1 MWYKPV
7 SLFLFFLFL
16 AAAIHANAVQS
27 ADEAISKAA
36 ALIRQPWLNDVMT
49 GITHLGA
56 SSFLLPLIVIIGAG
70 LFFYRKTW
78 DGLLML
84 LVFGADR
91 LLNKV
96 LKEWIER
103 ERPDFA
109 PLVHESSFS
118 FPSGHSMNAAC
129 VYPVIAYFL
138 VKHLPFLSKHKKMV
152 YTIAGVITILV
163 GISRVYL
170 GVHFVTDVLGGFSLG
185 LLLFFLVKGFD
196 EKIKRFR
203 QK

>member
-1 MWYKPV
+1 MRVKTGAISSGFIICDAMTSVKIEVVKLLYKPV

-16 AAAIHANAVQS
+16 AVAIHTNAVQS

-36 ALIRQPWLNDVMT
+36 VLIRQPWLNDVMT

-56 SSFLLPLIVIIGAG
+56 SSILLPLIVIIGAG

-103 ERPDFA
+103 VRPDFA

-138 VKHLPFLSKHKKMV
+138 VKHLRFYPNIKK
-152 YTIAGVITILV
+152 
-163 GISRVYL
+163 
-170 GVHFVTDVLGGFSLG
+170 
-185 LLLFFLVKGFD
+185 
-196 EKIKRFR
+196 
-203 QK
+203 

>member
-1 MWYKPV
+1 MYKPV

-16 AAAIHANAVQS
+16 AAAIHTNAVQS
-27 ADEAISKAA
+27 ADDAISKAA
-36 ALIRQPWLNDVMT
+36 VLTRQPWLDEVMT
-49 GITHLGA
+49 GITYLGA
-56 SSFLLPLIVIIGAG
+56 SSILLPLIVIIGAG
-70 LFFYRKTW
+70 LFFYKKTG
-78 DGLLML
+78 DSLVML
-84 LVFGADR
+84 LIFGADR

-103 ERPDFA
+103 VRPDFA

-129 VYPVIAYFL
+129 VYPVLAYFL
-138 VKHLPFLSKHKKMV
+138 VKHIPFLSKHKKVV
-152 YTIAGVITILV
+152 YTIAGVITVLV

-170 GVHFVTDVLGGFSLG
+170 GVHYVTDVLGGFSLG
-185 LLLFFLVKGFD
+185 LVLFFLVKDFD
-196 EKIKRFR
+196 EKMKRFR

>member
-1 MWYKPV
+1 MYKPV
-7 SLFLFFLFL
+7 SLFLLFLFL
-16 AAAIHANAVQS
+16 AAVIHTSAVQS
-27 ADEAISKAA
+27 TDEMISRAA
-36 ALIRQPWLNDVMT
+36 AAIRQPWLNDVM
-49 GITHLGA
+49 IWVTHLGA
-56 SSFLLPLIVIIGAG
+56 TSFLLPLIVVIGAG
-70 LFFYRKTW
+70 LFFYKRTL

-84 LVFGADR
+84 FIFGADR
-91 LLNKV
+91 LLNKI

-103 ERPDFA
+103 SRPDFE

-138 VKHLPFLSKHKKMV
+138 VKHIPFLSKHKKAV
-152 YTIAGVITILV
+152 YIIAGTVVILV
-163 GISRVYL
+163 GASRVYL
-170 GVHFVTDVLGGFSLG
+170 GVHFLTDVLGGFSLG

-196 EKIKRFR
+196 EKFHSFR

>member
-1 MWYKPV
+1 MTSVKIEVVKLYKPV
-7 SLFLFFLFL
+7 SLFLFFLIL
-16 AAAIHANAVQS
+16 AAAIHTNAVQS

-36 ALIRQPWLNDVMT
+36 VLIRQPWLNEVMT

-70 LFFYRKTW
+70 MFSTRKTW
-78 DGLLML
+78 DVLML
-84 LVFGADR
+84 LVFGTDR

-103 ERPDFA
+103 VRPDFA

-152 YTIAGVITILV
+152 YIIAGVITVLV

-170 GVHFVTDVLGGFSLG
+170 GFIL
-185 LLLFFLVKGFD
+185 
-196 EKIKRFR
+196 
-203 QK
+203 

>member
-1 MWYKPV
+1 MYKPV
-7 SLFLFFLFL
+7 SLFLFFLIL
-16 AAAIHANAVQS
+16 VAAIHTNAVQS
-27 ADEAISKAA
+27 ADEAISKATV
-36 ALIRQPWLNDVMT
+36 LIRQPWLNEVMT

-70 LFFYRKTW
+70 MFFYRKTW

-84 LVFGADR
+84 LIFGTDR

-103 ERPDFA
+103 VRPDFA

-118 FPSGHSMNAAC
+118 FPSGHSMNLAC
-129 VYPVIAYFL
+129 PVIAYFL

-152 YTIAGVITILV
+152 YIIAGVIAVLV